1 MNLLVSL
8 SLGDAVPSS
17 FTTVQVQKIGVP
29 RQLSENSRKF
39 QSWIAVLQIAFLN
52 GPNPT
57 LRECRFLHRVTADG
71 ELDWARS
78 TRPSRPKLPGKF
90 IGSAAPLDC
99 MCTRPDKPPF
109 RTRRPHVECLPR
121 VDYARLRRVGILE
134 YLRWQSQDV
143 TDCAEANSK
152 DHPSLRMHKRG
163 PSPQYPSAF
172 LGQSLV

>member
-78 TRPSRPKLPGKF
+78 PSRL
-90 IGSAAPLDC
+90 L
-99 MCTRPDKPPF
+99 
-109 RTRRPHVECLPR
+109 R
-121 VDYARLRRVGILE
+121 VSMLE
-134 YLRWQSQDV
+134 YLRRQSPDIASRRG
-143 TDCAEANSK
+143 AERA
-152 DHPSLRMHKRG
+152 
-163 PSPQYPSAF
+163 
-172 LGQSLV
+172 